1 MIEVSKIAQIAA
13 VDELVQRLHG
23 EAVDIKPALARKAD
37 KALQV
42 LGGTV
47 RIGAAQRLHAADGTD
62 THLARRAADGTGRR
76 DFIAALGPDDR
87 DALRDDLVG
96 LDDAKLGLA
105 VLADAEA
112 LELADV
118 AEACARDSR
127 ALELHRVKDR
137 DRRDGRSRARPF
149 DVIEHRVGG
158 HVRPLV
164 GKTRARRVMT
174 RHAAGRCVVRVVVGD
189 DKAVHGNAHLAGI
202 DLFRPARDGVGQIF
216 RIRVLALD
224 SCKAHLVKIVHPR
237 APGADHFIRV
247 DERERCECHVSLF
260 HLVEI
265 RLVER
270 QRAGGEVAGVCVAVV
285 RVLERVV
292 DGLEICVGDGRLTAH
307 DEVALVADFR
317 GNTADGGGHI
327 GDVRA
332 DGAVAAR
339 QNARE
344 HAAVIRRHKRR
355 AVELP
360 REPNVA
366 LARPVLQFLD
376 LFRLGE
382 RERGVLMRFL
392 LPLAVH
398 FVARMARHLRRA
410 VRADIAGLFFECG
423 QLVKQ
428 SVPLVVRHLLLLP
441 AVVSVGGGVQPRYDL
456 VDPDIFVHSAFP
468 LSGGAQKAVSRC
480 S

>member
-1 MIEVSKIAQIAA
+1 
-13 VDELVQRLHG
+13 
-23 EAVDIKPALARKAD
+23 
-37 KALQV
+37 
-42 LGGTV
+42 
-47 RIGAAQRLHAADGTD
+47 
-62 THLARRAADGTGRR
+62 
-76 DFIAALGPDDR
+76 
-87 DALRDDLVG
+87 
-96 LDDAKLGLA
+96 
-105 VLADAEA
+105 
-112 LELADV
+112 
-118 AEACARDSR
+118 
-127 ALELHRVKDR
+127 
-137 DRRDGRSRARPF
+137 
-149 DVIEHRVGG
+149 
-158 HVRPLV
+158 
-164 GKTRARRVMT
+164 MT
-174 RHAAGRCVVRVVVGD
+174 RHAAGRGVVRVVVGD
-189 DKAVHGNAHLAGI
+189 DKAVHGNAHLAGV
-202 DLFRPARDGVGQIF
+202 DLFRPARDGVGQVLGA
-216 RIRVLALD
+216 RALALD

-247 DERERCECHVSLF
+247 DERKGVERHVALF

-292 DGLEICVGDGRLTAH
+292 DGLEICVGDGRLAAH

-344 HAAVIRRHKRR
+344 RAAVIRRHKRR
-355 AVELP
+355 AIELP

-382 RERGVLMRFL
+382 RERGVLVRFL

-398 FVARMARHLRRA
+398 FVSGMARHLRGT
-410 VRADIAGLFFECG
+410 VGPDIAGRFFQSG

-441 AVVSVGGGVQPRYDL
+441 AVVSVGGGIQPCYDL

>member
-1 MIEVSKIAQIAA
+1 MAS
-13 VDELVQRLHG
+13 
-23 EAVDIKPALARKAD
+23 
-37 KALQV
+37 
-42 LGGTV
+42 
-47 RIGAAQRLHAADGTD
+47 
-62 THLARRAADGTGRR
+62 
-76 DFIAALGPDDR
+76 
-87 DALRDDLVG
+87 
-96 LDDAKLGLA
+96 
-105 VLADAEA
+105 
-112 LELADV
+112 
-118 AEACARDSR
+118 
-127 ALELHRVKDR
+127 
-137 DRRDGRSRARPF
+137 GRSFA
-149 DVIEHRVGG
+149 
-158 HVRPLV
+158 LV
-164 GKTRARRVMT
+164 CSRSTV
-174 RHAAGRCVVRVVVGD
+174 D
-189 DKAVHGNAHLAGI
+189 
-202 DLFRPARDGVGQIF
+202 
-216 RIRVLALD
+216 
-224 SCKAHLVKIVHPR
+224 KAHLVKIVHPR

-292 DGLEICVGDGRLTAH
+292 DGLEICVGDGRLAAH

-317 GNTADGGGHI
+317 RNTADGGGHI

-344 HAAVIRRHKRR
+344 RAAVIRRHKRR

-382 RERGVLMRFL
+382 RERGVLVRFL

-398 FVARMARHLRRA
+398 FVSGMARHLRRDC
-410 VRADIAGLFFECG
+410 RAGHSRSLFPERSAR
-423 QLVKQ
+423 QTERPTR
-428 SVPLVVRHLLLLP
+428 SSSSAPP
-441 AVVSVGGGVQPRYDL
+441 ARRSKRRRR
-456 VDPDIFVHSAFP
+456 HSAV
-468 LSGGAQKAVSRC
+468 LRSRRSGYFC
-480 S
+480 P